1 MSLDTQAL
9 AYAAQKTNLDLRKV
23 MATSELLFT
32 QECTIPFIS
41 RYRKEATGNLDEVQ
55 IRAIQDFYQ
64 EYIEIEKRREFILDA
79 IKKQE
84 KLTPELEKKIKAAD
98 SLVKL
103 EDLYAPY
110 KSKRKTKGTLAK
122 EKGLEPLAD
131 FLLTSKKSFE
141 ESIEELKKQYVD
153 ASEGKVKDMKEA
165 LDGACDI
172 LVENFSQDPDLKEDL
187 RKDFW
192 TSGKVTSGKRKDAET
207 ITDWEKFK
215 DFFEFDEPV
224 DKLKDPRNTHRFLA
238 MRRGMNL
245 KVLKLEV
252 SIDPEMAYQK
262 VESHMFPNSDGLGNY
277 ELLQKLGKKAYDN
290 AISSSLDLEL
300 KSELKQI
307 ADNAAIDVFGVN
319 LKSLLLQPYLGSK
332 AVLGIDPGIRT
343 GCKVVVIDET
353 GKYIGDHVIYPFA
366 PKFDLKGSKLILDK
380 LIEAFKVEYIAIG
393 NGTNGRETL
402 EFVEDQVEAVK
413 SGNVKASMIN
423 ESGASIYS
431 ASDIARKEF
440 PDKDVTVRGAI
451 SIARRFQD
459 PLAELVKID
468 PKSIGVGQY
477 QHDVNQVRLKKSLGA
492 VVEDCVNY
500 VGVDLNTASAP
511 LLSYISGI
519 GPSIAE
525 NIVKTREKKGIF
537 VSRSDLLGVSRFS
550 DKIFQQSAGFL
561 RIYNGK
567 NPLDGTFIHPEQYP
581 ILEAWAKEQGTEL
594 SAIVEDKE
602 MIAKLAKDSALKEKL
617 GDLTFEDIVKSLRA
631 PKQDPRS
638 EFKPVE
644 FRKDVRKMDDLEPGQ
659 WYTGV
664 VNNIT
669 NFGAFVDLGVKESG
683 LLHVSQIADEYIE
696 NPMEKL
702 TVGQTLKVKVIE
714 LDLSRKRISLSCK
727 SDAKAEAATGQYQA
741 RSGRGSKGGS
751 KGSGGSA
758 PRQAPAARDIKNN
771 AFAGLKG
778 LKLK

>member
-1 MSLDTQAL
+1 MSLDTKAL
-9 AYAAQKTNLDLRKV
+9 AYAAQKTELDLRKV
-23 MATSELLFT
+23 MTTVDLLVT

-55 IRAIQDFYQ
+55 IRAIKDAYE
-64 EYIEIEKRREFILDA
+64 EYIEMEKRREFILDA

-84 KLTPELEKKIKAAD
+84 KLTPELEKKILAAD
-98 SLVKL
+98 TLNKL

-110 KSKRKTKGTLAK
+110 KSKRKTKGTIAK
-122 EKGLEPLAD
+122 EKGLEPLAE

-141 ESIEELKKQYVD
+141 ESVEELKKQFVD
-153 ASEGKVKDMKEA
+153 SSEGKVKDLKEA
-165 LDGACDI
+165 LNGACDI

-192 TSGKVTSGKRKDAET
+192 TVGKVKASKRKDAET
-207 ITDWEKFK
+207 ITDWDKFK
-215 DFFEFDEPV
+215 DFFEFEENV
-224 DKLKDPRNTHRFLA
+224 EKIKDPKNTHRFLA

-252 SIDPEMAYQK
+252 AIDQELAYQK
-262 VESHMFPNSDGLGNY
+262 VEGHMFPDSEGLGNY
-277 ELLQKLGKKAYDN
+277 ELLQKLAKKAYDN
-290 AISSSLDLEL
+290 SISSSLDLEL
-300 KSELKQI
+300 KSELKSI

-319 LKSLLLQPYLGSK
+319 LKNLLLQPYLGSK

-343 GCKVVVIDET
+343 GCKVVVIDDT
-353 GKYIGDHVIYPFA
+353 GKYVGDHVIYPFA
-366 PKFDLKGSKLILDK
+366 PKFDTQGSKVIIDK
-380 LIEAFKVEYIAIG
+380 LIEAFQIKYIAIG

-402 EFVEDQVEAVK
+402 EFIEDNIEAVK
-413 SGNVKASMIN
+413 SGDVKAAMIN

-492 VVEDCVNY
+492 VVEDCVNF
-500 VGVDLNTASAP
+500 VGVDINTASAP

-525 NIVKTREKKGIF
+525 NVVKTREKKGVF
-537 VSRSDLLGVSRFS
+537 KSRGQLLDVSRFS
-550 DKIFQQSAGFL
+550 EKVFQQAAGFL
-561 RIYNGK
+561 RIYNGD

-581 ILEAWAKEQGTEL
+581 ILEAWAKEQGTDLKSLVQDNE
-594 SAIVEDKE
+594 V
-602 MIAKLAKDSALKEKL
+602 IAKLEKDTALKEKV
-617 GDLTFEDIVKSLRA
+617 GDLTFADIVKSLKA

-644 FRKDVRKMDDLEPGQ
+644 FRKDVRKIDDLKSGQ

-683 LLHVSQIADEYIE
+683 LLHVSQIADEFIE
-696 NPMEKL
+696 NPMDKLKVGEKL
-702 TVGQTLKVKVIE
+702 KVRVIG
-714 LDLSRKRISLSCK
+714 LDLERKRISLSCK
-727 SDAKAEAATGQYQA
+727 SEDSADAPMPSS
-741 RSGRGSKGGS
+741 SGPRKNRHGKR
-751 KGSGGSA
+751 A
-758 PRQAPAARDIKNN
+758 PMPPKDIKNN

>member
-1 MSLDTQAL
+1 MSLDTKAL
-9 AYAAQKTNLDLRKV
+9 AYAAQKTELDLRKV
-23 MATSELLFT
+23 MTTVDLLVT

-55 IRAIQDFYQ
+55 IRAIKDAYE
-64 EYIEIEKRREFILDA
+64 EYIEMEKRREFILDA

-84 KLTPELEKKIKAAD
+84 KLTPELEKKILAAD
-98 SLVKL
+98 TLNKL

-110 KSKRKTKGTLAK
+110 KSKRKTKGTIAK
-122 EKGLEPLAD
+122 EKGLEPLAQ

-141 ESIEELKKQYVD
+141 ESVEELKKQYVD
-153 ASEGKVKDMKEA
+153 ASEGKVKDLKEA
-165 LDGACDI
+165 LNGSCDI
-172 LVENFSQDPDLKEDL
+172 LVEDFSQDPDLKEDL

-192 TSGKVTSGKRKDAET
+192 SIGKVKASKRKDAET
-207 ITDWEKFK
+207 ITDWDKFK
-215 DFFEFDEPV
+215 DFFEFEENV
-224 DKLKDPRNTHRFLA
+224 EKIKDPKNTHRFLA

-252 SIDPEMAYQK
+252 AIEPDLAYQK
-262 VESHMFPNSDGLGNY
+262 VEGHMFPDSEGLGNY
-277 ELLQKLGKKAYDN
+277 ELLQKLAKKAYDN
-290 AISSSLDLEL
+290 SISSSLDLEL
-300 KSELKQI
+300 KSELKTI

-319 LKSLLLQPYLGSK
+319 LKNLLLQPYLGSK

-343 GCKVVVIDET
+343 GCKVVVIDDT
-353 GKYIGDHVIYPFA
+353 GKYVGDHVIYPFA
-366 PKFDLKGSKLILDK
+366 PKFDTQGSKVIIDK
-380 LIEAFKVEYIAIG
+380 LVEAFQIKYIAIG

-402 EFVEDQVEAVK
+402 EFIEDNIDAVK
-413 SGNVKASMIN
+413 SGDVKAAMIN

-492 VVEDCVNY
+492 VVEDCVNF
-500 VGVDLNTASAP
+500 VGVDINTASAP

-525 NIVKTREKKGIF
+525 NIVKTREKKGVF
-537 VSRSDLLGVSRFS
+537 KSRGQLLDVSRFS
-550 DKIFQQSAGFL
+550 EKIFQQAAGFL
-561 RIYNGK
+561 RIYNGDH
-567 NPLDGTFIHPEQYP
+567 PLDGTFIHPEQYP
-581 ILEAWAKEQGTEL
+581 ILEAWTKEQGTDL
-594 SAIVEDKE
+594 NSLVQDKE
-602 MIAKLAKDSALKEKL
+602 VIAKLEKDQALKEKV
-617 GDLTFEDIVKSLRA
+617 GDLTFADIVKSLKA

-644 FRKDVRKMDDLEPGQ
+644 FRKDVRKIEDLKDGQ

-696 NPMEKL
+696 NPMDKLKVGEKL
-702 TVGQTLKVKVIE
+702 KVRVIG
-714 LDLSRKRISLSCK
+714 LDLERKRISLSCK
-727 SDAKAEAATGQYQA
+727 SEDSADAPIQ
-741 RSGRGSKGGS
+741 S
-751 KGSGGSA
+751 SA
-758 PRQAPAARDIKNN
+758 PRKSKPGKRAPMPPKDIKNN

>member
-1 MSLDTQAL
+1 MSLDTNAL
-9 AYAAQKTNLDLRKV
+9 AYAAQKTELDLRKV
-23 MATSELLFT
+23 MTTCDLLFT

-79 IKKQE
+79 VKKME

-98 SLVKL
+98 TLNKL

-110 KSKRKTKGTLAK
+110 KSKRKTKGTIAK
-122 EKGLEPLAD
+122 EKGLEPLAQ
-131 FLLTSKKSFE
+131 FILTSKASFE
-141 ESIEELKKQYVD
+141 SAIEELKKKYVD
-153 ASEGKVKDMKEA
+153 DSEGKVKDMQEA
-165 LDGACDI
+165 LNGACDI

-192 TSGKVTSGKRKDAET
+192 NTGKVTSEKRKDAET
-207 ITDWEKFK
+207 ITDWDKFK

-224 DKLKDPRNTHRFLA
+224 EKLKDPKNSHRFLA

-245 KVLKLEV
+245 KVLKLDIG
-252 SIDPEMAYQK
+252 IDSELAYQK
-262 VESHMFPNSDGLGNY
+262 VEAHMFPDSEGLGNY

-290 AISSSLDLEL
+290 SIASSLDLEL

-319 LKSLLLQPYLGSK
+319 LKNLLLQPYLGAK

-353 GKYIGDHVIYPFA
+353 GKYIGDHVVYPFA
-366 PKFDLKGSKLILDK
+366 PKFDVSGSKVILEK
-380 LIEAFKVEYIAIG
+380 LIEAFKIEYIAIG

-402 EFVEDQVEAVK
+402 EFVEDNIKAVQDGK
-413 SGNVKASMIN
+413 VKATMIN

-492 VVEDCVNY
+492 VVENCVNY

-525 NIVKTREKKGIF
+525 NIVKTREKQGKF
-537 VSRSDLLGVSRFS
+537 KSRTDLLSVSRFS
-550 DKIFQQSAGFL
+550 EKIFQQSAGFL
-561 RIYNGK
+561 RIYNGE
-567 NPLDGTFIHPEQYP
+567 NPLDGTFIHPEQYT
-581 ILEAWAKEQGTEL
+581 ILEEWAKEHKSDL
-594 SAIVEDKE
+594 AALVSDKE
-602 MIAKLAKDSALKEKL
+602 TIAALAQDSALKDKV

-644 FRKDVRKMDDLEPGQ
+644 FRKDVRKLEDLVPGQ

-683 LLHVSQIADEYIE
+683 LLHISQIADEFIE
-696 NPMEKL
+696 NPMDKL
-702 TVGQTLKVKVIE
+702 TVGQTLKVKVID
-714 LDLSRKRISLSCK
+714 LDLARKRISLSCK
-727 SDAKAEAATGQYQA
+727 SDAKAEAGTGYSQGA
-741 RSGRGSKGGS
+741 RPKTGAKSRPM
-751 KGSGGSA
+751 A
-758 PRQAPAARDIKNN
+758 PPKDIKNN